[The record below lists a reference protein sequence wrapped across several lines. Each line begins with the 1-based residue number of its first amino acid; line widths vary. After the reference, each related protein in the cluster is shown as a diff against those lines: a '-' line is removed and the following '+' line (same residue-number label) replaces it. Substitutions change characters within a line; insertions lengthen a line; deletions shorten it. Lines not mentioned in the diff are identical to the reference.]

1 MTRNWN
7 EENLKP
13 YVRTIAVSGGT
24 GDGKSEFTSVFAK
37 PNAKKIISK
46 SVGTTN
52 STLKERIVV
61 YTEDA
66 ADEIL
71 VAVKK
76 VDEVFPKQKFI
87 DMITYT
93 LIPGVLANGKKISS
107 SKEKSK
113 SDFIIK
119 LEDQFNTKINT
130 NAVIAFLSEDEKR
143 DFIDK
148 LVTLLEKNGLFDL
161 QYTIYHSSKNGL
173 QQDEI
178 KDNSAKF
185 KAAIYAEIQNTFDNL
200 DQMAKEEIFLVCK
213 KANELLSQVFF
224 KYFDEQDI
232 SKDGYHYKCIDLQNP
247 DMDFVNA
254 IFTANDLRK
263 GDNLSLEIFCSE
275 IFIYAPLHESIT
287 SMIKADS
294 NMKEIL
300 QDKHGKISLGIYD
313 TRGLYHANATNEE
326 NYEYFTDLLY
336 EIPYDTLVLVHPLTG
351 DTNEKKLM
359 ELYSEA
365 LKGFNKQIPVFMLNN
380 KVDIFIDE
388 MNKNLTR
395 DDVFSIETNNDIIEF
410 NEIRKSIDEKL
421 ELISEEIML
430 HQNKNRKN
438 LKIKCLPCYLKKST
452 VMPEEALK
460 AYNIIESIRE
470 ILNNLCEHLR
480 KEAFKLK
487 FHLSSINDSNIL
499 PIVNDEKIEKIIIRY
514 LQSKET
520 KAKVFDPAIINIQNN
535 LGKTP
540 HGNSYAALRR
550 RLINGEGYTS
560 NINDSYF
567 YNCKSFT
574 ISFPGILKN
583 FVSKELQSELLD
595 IIEFD
600 GGRFEN
606 DSDKEKLLNIANNYF
621 NEKKVVSEMLYN
633 SALLEAEKVSF
644 GYQKKFNNF
653 LTNCIGYFNED
664 VLIENEDEYVKA
676 LKGELIHAVNKAI
689 ELHVLYV

>member
-1 MTRNWN
+1 MTKNWN

-66 ADEIL
+66 DDEIL
-71 VAVKK
+71 VVVKK
-76 VDEVFPKQKFI
+76 GDEVFPKQKFI
-87 DMITYT
+87 DLITFA
-93 LIPGVLANGKKISS
+93 LIPGVLANGKNISS
-107 SKEKSK
+107 SKEKCK
-113 SDFIIK
+113 SDFIVK
-119 LEDQFNTKINT
+119 LEEQLNTKINT
-130 NAVIAFLSEDEKR
+130 NAVVAFLSEDEKR

-148 LVTLLEKNGLFDL
+148 LVTLLEQNGLFDL

-173 QQDEI
+173 QPDEI

-185 KAAIYAEIQNTFDNL
+185 RSAIYTEIQNTLDNL
-200 DQMAKEEIFLVCK
+200 NKKAKEDIFLVCK
-213 KANELLSQVFF
+213 KVNELLSQVFF
-224 KYFDEQDI
+224 KHFDEQNI
-232 SKDGYHYKCIDLQNP
+232 SMDGYYYKCIDLQNP
-247 DMDFVNA
+247 DLEFVNA

-275 IFIYAPLHESIT
+275 IFIYAPLHESIA
-287 SMIKADS
+287 SIIKADS
-294 NMKEIL
+294 NMKGIL

-313 TRGLYHANATNEE
+313 TRGLYHSNATNEE

-336 EIPYDTLVLVHPLTG
+336 EIPYDALVLVHPLTG

-380 KVDIFIDE
+380 KVDVFIDE
-388 MNKNLTR
+388 MNKNLAT
-395 DDVFSIETNNDIIEF
+395 DDIFSIETNNDTIGF
-410 NEIRKSIDEKL
+410 DEIKKSVDEKL
-421 ELISEEIML
+421 ELISEELML
-430 HQNKNRKN
+430 QQNKNRKN

-452 VMPEEALK
+452 VMPQEALK
-460 AYNIIESIRE
+460 AYNIIEAIRE

-487 FHLSSINDSNIL
+487 FHLSSIDYSDIL
-499 PIVNDEKIEKIIIRY
+499 PIIDDEKIEKIIVNF
-514 LQSKET
+514 LQMKET
-520 KAKVFDPAIINIQNN
+520 KTKVFTPARINIQDN
-535 LGKTP
+535 LGRTP
-540 HGNSYAALRR
+540 HGNGYAALRR
-550 RLINGEGYTS
+550 RLNNGEGYTS
-560 NINDSYF
+560 NIDENYF
-567 YNCKSFT
+567 YNCQSFT
-574 ISFPGILKN
+574 ISFPGILRN
-583 FVSKELQSELLD
+583 FFSKELQIELLNV
-595 IIEFD
+595 IEFN

-606 DSDKEKLLNIANNYF
+606 DSDREKLLKIAINYF
-621 NEKKVVSEMLYN
+621 SEKKVISEMLYN
-633 SALLEAEKVSF
+633 NALLKAENVSF
-644 GYQKKFNNF
+644 GYNKKFNKF
-653 LTNCIGYFNED
+653 LMNSIVYFNEES
-664 VLIENEDEYVKA
+664 LIQDEYLKA
-676 LKGELIHAVNKAI
+676 LKGEILNSITKAI